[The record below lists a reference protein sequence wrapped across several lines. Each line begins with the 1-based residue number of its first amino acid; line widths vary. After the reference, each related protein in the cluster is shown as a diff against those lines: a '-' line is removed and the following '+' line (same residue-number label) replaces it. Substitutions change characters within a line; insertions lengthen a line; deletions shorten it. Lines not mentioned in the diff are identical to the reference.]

1 MIKVEKKRI
10 GVSVN
15 ISGDIIDTIEELQ
28 AVLIAVR
35 NALADAFDDE
45 NIANELIVLCG
56 QLAFTEDVSVKAEIL
71 KEFNEK
77 LEKQIKEE
85 VG

>member
-15 ISGDIIDTIEELQ
+15 ISGDIIDTIDELQ

-35 NALADAFDDE
+35 NAFEDAFDDE
-45 NIANELIVLCG
+45 NIANELIALCG
-56 QLAFTEDVSVKAEIL
+56 QLAFTEDASVKAEIL
-71 KEFNEK
+71 KEFSDK

-85 VG
+85 VS